1 MGSKTILVVDD
12 EPDIAEPIVFL
23 LTGYGYR
30 VQVASNGS
38 AALDMLA
45 YGPPDLVLTDLMMP
59 VVDGAELV
67 QKVRTMDGF
76 AATPIVVMSSLPQQ
90 IVRKECPLATA
101 FLTKPFTFAELL
113 DSLRDI
119 LGDAATSQVKLVPR
133 GFS

>member
-38 AALDMLA
+38 VALEMLA

-59 VVDGAELV
+59 GVNGAELV
-67 QKVRTMDGF
+67 QKVRSMDGLE
-76 AATPIVVMSSLPQQ
+76 ATTPIVVMSALSQD
-90 IVRKECPLATA
+90 IVRHECPLATA
-101 FLTKPFTFAELL
+101 FLTKPFTSAELL
-113 DSLRDI
+113 NSLRNI
-119 LGDAATSQVKLVPR
+119 LGHNDV
-133 GFS
+133 FSGLS